1 MRLKVKGNKD
11 LVRDTNSQAIIN
23 TDNNGYNNFI
33 RRSNALKRRD
43 EEIRDLQQEMNE
55 IKNTLNLILEKL

>member
-23 TDNNGYNNFI
+23 TNNNGYNNFI
-33 RRSNALKRRD
+33 RRSIALKGVT
-43 EEIRDLQQEMNE
+43 
-55 IKNTLNLILEKL
+55 KK

>member
-23 TDNNGYNNFI
+23 TDNNGYNNSI
-33 RRSNALKRRD
+33 RRTNALKRRD